1 MRRDNN
7 NIVILSEERAYDVV
21 EIHLY
26 PPLSR
31 RTREILR
38 RVCSDYCQTY
48 RLRK

>member
-7 NIVILSEERAYDVV
+7 NIVILSEERAYDV